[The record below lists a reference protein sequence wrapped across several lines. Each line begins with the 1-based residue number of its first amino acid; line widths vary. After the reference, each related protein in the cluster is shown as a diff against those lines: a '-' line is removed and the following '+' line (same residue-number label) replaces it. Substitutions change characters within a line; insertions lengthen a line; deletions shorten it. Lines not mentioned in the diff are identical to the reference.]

1 MATYLIEKEKFSQ
14 KIGRGKH
21 DKCKQKYNFLIKALV
36 ISLNFEESNYRI
48 ENKPP
53 LTELKSDYYP

>member
-21 DKCKQKYNFLIKALV
+21 DKCKQKYNFLIKSPCHF
-36 ISLNFEESNYRI
+36 IKFEESNYRI
-48 ENKPP
+48 ENKQP